1 MPRRNGSEP
10 PSAEREADVV
20 VVGAG
25 LAGLVAAR
33 DLTRAGASVLV
44 LEARGR
50 VGGRTL
56 NEPLGQGD
64 VVEVGGQWVGP
75 TQHRMHALAR
85 SVGVDTYPTYND
97 GENVLDFRGRLARY
111 RGTVPRISP
120 LVLLDF
126 ARAQKRLDAM
136 ARTVPLEAPWQ
147 APRAVE
153 WDSQTVWS
161 WSRTNI
167 ASRRAQT
174 IIDLSVEAV
183 WSATSADVS
192 LLHFLFYVHSAGGLE
207 ALLDTAGGAQEERFV
222 GGSQLVSQRL
232 AEGLAAEIVLEAPVR
247 RIEHSEDGVLVEADG
262 GLRARAARVVVA
274 IPPTL
279 TGRISYDPPLP
290 GSRDQLTQRMPQ
302 GSVIKCMAVYP
313 EPFWRRDGL
322 TGQATSDRGPVKVT
336 FDNTPPG
343 GSPGVLLGFLE
354 AREARELDGVSLD
367 ERRAA
372 VVDCF
377 VRFFGPRA
385 AEPERYIEKSWMAE
399 EWTRGCY
406 GCYFGPGGWTSYG
419 PALREPI
426 GAIHWAGA
434 ETATVWCGYMDGAVQ
449 SGERVA
455 REVLAAGAAR
465 AAVRTP
471 AAAPPEA
478 ASV

>member
-1 MPRRNGSEP
+1 MAGTNGSEAA
-10 PSAEREADVV
+10 SGELQADVA

-33 DLTRAGASVLV
+33 DLSRAGASVVV

-75 TQHRMHALAR
+75 TQHRMQALAR
-85 SVGVDTYPTYND
+85 SVGVDTYPTYNE
-97 GENVLDFRGRLARY
+97 GENVLDFAGQIARY
-111 RGTVPRISP
+111 RGTVPRFSP
-120 LVLLDF
+120 VVLLDF

-136 ARTVPLEAPWQ
+136 ARTVPLEAPWE
-147 APRAVE
+147 APKALE

-161 WSRTNI
+161 WGRENTLTERGRTI
-167 ASRRAQT
+167 L
-174 IIDLSVEAV
+174 DLSVEAV
-183 WSATSADVS
+183 WSVPSSDVS
-192 LLHFLFYVHSAGGLE
+192 LLHFLFYVHSAGGLD
-207 ALLDTAGGAQEERFV
+207 ALLDTAGGAQEQRFV
-222 GGSQLVSQRL
+222 GGSQLVSERL
-232 AEGLAAEIVLEAPVR
+232 AESLSAEIVLEAPVR
-247 RIEHSEDGVLVEADG
+247 RIEQREDGVVVEADG
-262 GLRARAARVVVA
+262 VTARAGHVVVA

-279 TGRISYDPPLP
+279 TGRISYQPPLP
-290 GSRDQLTQRMPQ
+290 GRRDQLTQRMPQ

-313 EPFWRRDGL
+313 EPFWRQDGL

-354 AREARELDGVSLD
+354 AREARELDAASPEV
-367 ERRAA
+367 RRAA

-385 AEPERYIEKSWMAE
+385 AKPERYIERSWMAE

-419 PALREPI
+419 PVLRAPV
-426 GAIHWAGA
+426 GRIHWASA

-449 SGERVA
+449 SGERAA
-455 REVLAAGAAR
+455 REVLDAGSGRAAVTSPAAR
-465 AAVRTP
+465 AA
-471 AAAPPEA
+471 
-478 ASV
+478 SV